1 MPKSSFTSS
10 AVFLIGLSATA
21 ALAVHFDGYGTA
33 PAQTTW
39 ISDLRATR
47 LSQPGRGLEESDLQH
62 AHTAWRYFEQN
73 YQPATGLVD
82 SVAGFPAATLWD
94 QGSYLLGLVA
104 ARGLGLVPKQ
114 DFEDRTTRLLNSLE
128 QLRLFENTLPNKV
141 YNTLDLAMVDYE
153 NIPQSDGIGWSALD
167 VARMLSALRVLEL
180 HHPQH
185 GPQIRRVLARWNL
198 SAMAEHG
205 RLYGM
210 QREEGVNERLQEGR
224 IGYEQYA
231 ARSAA
236 MWGLDVLVAG
246 TAQPILQWRDQAGLD
261 IPTDRRLAAR
271 FEAQTAVGS
280 EAFFLQALEMG
291 FTEESAL
298 LADRVFSAQQRRFE
312 RTGQLT
318 MVSETNIDQAP
329 HFLYNGIFGNGQD
342 WAVLTEQGVHHE
354 ELRTVSLKAAFAWNA
369 IYDDPYSRTVLKHLL
384 PTATEFG
391 WPSGTYESDGRINEI
406 YTANTNA
413 VVLQALYFKSYGP
426 LMQLPE

>member
-21 ALAVHFDGYGTA
+21 ALAVHFDGYVTA

-39 ISDLRATR
+39 ISDLSATR
-47 LSQPGRGLEESDLQH
+47 LSQPGRGLEESDLRH

-114 DFEDRTTRLLNSLE
+114 EFEDRTTRLLNSLE
-128 QLRLFENTLPNKV
+128 QLPLFENTLPNKV

-185 GPQIRRVLARWNL
+185 GSQIRRVLASWNL
-198 SAMAEHG
+198 SAMSEHG

-354 ELRTVSLKAAFAWNA
+354 ELRTVSLKSAFAWNA